1 MYKVSQDRVEQAI
14 QEWGSEA
21 VGLAMELVAVSDPDG
36 AYTLLEDYGKFD
48 AAEVVEFLYFG
59 E

>member
-1 MYKVSQDRVEQAI
+1 MYTTSREKIDWAR

-21 VGLAMELVAVSDPDG
+21 VELAMELVQVSDPDG
-36 AYTLLEDYGKFD
+36 AYTLLEDFGKFD
-48 AAEVVEFLYFG
+48 AAEVVEFLYFS